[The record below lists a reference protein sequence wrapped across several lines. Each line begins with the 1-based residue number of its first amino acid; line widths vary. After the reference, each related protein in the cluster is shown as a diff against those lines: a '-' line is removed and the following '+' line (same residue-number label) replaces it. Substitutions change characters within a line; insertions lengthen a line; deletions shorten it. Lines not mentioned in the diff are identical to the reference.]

1 MSTRGS
7 SGLLACF
14 LLCLAVPAAK
24 AQFTPVKVKYIC
36 LNEGP
41 SWSSSNGG
49 EKHYCWE
56 GKHYSKSTGGVP
68 AFILDYW
75 AEQERESARFS
86 EEMKRNSEEMAAR
99 AAASRAAAEE
109 SRRAAG
115 LPSFEEARR
124 AAEERHRAAMERIG
138 ARPGVYG
145 RPNSP
150 ASAVATVEQSQR
162 PIHEPLPVDLFN
174 GILPGAER
182 ATVVA
187 KLGQPHGSITNLGP
201 SGDEESLTYLVE
213 RGGSASIRL
222 KQGKL
227 LTIRLPQPD

>member
-99 AAASRAAAEE
+99 AAASRA
-109 SRRAAG
+109 
-115 LPSFEEARR
+115 